1 MNKSVLLLAG
11 LSLASCHRTPS
22 TKGSVIGANTATPVK
37 QAVVTPNGVK
47 ATNTNFQYLSG
58 RGKVHFKRKDTDQ
71 SANFALR
78 VRRDSAIWLSGS
90 GLGIEGVRALL
101 TPDSVRVINRLQK
114 TYFAGDYAYLSQLLQ
129 VPVSYQQVQAILLGD
144 FQPAP
149 KGTKPTVTT
158 EGANQAVS
166 YSQAALLLEQLLST
180 DTGRLQQLKI
190 SENAAQRSLTV
201 GYSDFQ
207 KASGTDLPF
216 AFTTTMLGQQGAGVE
231 TTSVTLN
238 YAKVEVGS
246 GHLDFPFSVPSGYKH
261 EARVKN

>member
-1 MNKSVLLLAG
+1 MNKSALLLAG
-11 LSLASCHRTPS
+11 LALASCHRTPS
-22 TKGSVIGANTATPVK
+22 TKGTAIGANTSTPVT
-37 QAVVTPNGVK
+37 QAVVTPSGVK

-58 RGKVHFKRKDTDQ
+58 RGKAHVKRKDTDQ

-90 GLGIEGVRALL
+90 LLGIEGVRALL
-101 TPDSVRVINRLQK
+101 TPDSVRVVNRLQK
-114 TYFAGDYAYLSQLLQ
+114 TYFAGDYAYLSQLLN

-149 KGTKPTVTT
+149 KGTKPTVKT
-158 EGANQAVS
+158 EGTNQTVS

-207 KASGTDLPF
+207 KASGTELPF
-216 AFTTTMLGQQGAGVE
+216 AYTTTVLGQQGAGAE
-231 TTSVTLN
+231 STTATLS
-238 YAKVEVGS
+238 YTKVEVGS
-246 GHLDFPFSVPSGYKH
+246 GHLDFPFSIPSGYKR
-261 EARVKN
+261 ESKMKK